1 MDCGNAI
8 VKGRL
13 SAGPSDF
20 VGKISLQRAV
30 GQSADVK
37 LLVAEKHH
45 EITSVELLAR
55 R

>member
-37 LLVAEKHH
+37 LLVAKS
-45 EITSVELLAR
+45 TTRSSVELLAR